1 MLLTNDSEKDH
12 IIDEEM
18 KNMLTKRMKLSLI
31 TGAILGVVCII
42 GALVRSG
49 FKAETYWLFALWYN
63 RLLMGFVIGLPLPNI
78 GLKKAAFRGALLG
91 LFVSFAF
98 YSATGF
104 GDVVSFLAGIIYGI
118 IIEYFAFKYAD
129 GN

>member
-1 MLLTNDSEKDH
+1 
-12 IIDEEM
+12 
-18 KNMLTKRMKLSLI
+18 MLTKRMKISLI

-42 GALVRSG
+42 GASVRSG

-63 RLLMGFVIGLPLPNI
+63 RLLMGLVVGIPWPNI
-78 GLKKAAFRGALLG
+78 ALKKAIVRGAFLG

-104 GDVVSFLAGIIYGI
+104 TDAVSFLAGIIYGI
-118 IIEYFAFKYAD
+118 IIEYIAFKFGRD
-129 GN
+129 V